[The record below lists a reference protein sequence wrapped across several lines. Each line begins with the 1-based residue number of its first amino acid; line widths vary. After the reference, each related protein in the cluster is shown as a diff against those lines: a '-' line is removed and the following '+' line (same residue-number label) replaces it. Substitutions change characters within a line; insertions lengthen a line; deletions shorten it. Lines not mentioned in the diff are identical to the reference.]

1 MKTPGI
7 TQSAIFFSL
16 LGWVVFALAVP
27 IGTGYRVKAGKQEFL
42 VELADTKELQRRG
55 LMNRETMHESHGLLM
70 TFDYDRRVPIWM
82 KNMQFPIDVAW
93 LSSGGLVIDIKTLP
107 VCKEA
112 PCKVYYPVRPVR
124 FVLEVGAG
132 LFQLNRG
139 DKVEIIDASGD
150 SLLPPVSG
158 AGEHSD

>member
-1 MKTPGI
+1 MKIPGI
-7 TQSAIFFSL
+7 KQSAIFFSL
-16 LGWVVFALAVP
+16 LGWIVLSLAVP
-27 IGTGYRVKAGKQEFL
+27 IGTGYRVKAGKQEFI

-55 LMNRETMHESHGLLM
+55 LMNRETMPELHGLLM
-70 TFDYDRRVPIWM
+70 AFDYDRRAPIWM
-82 KNMQFPIDVAW
+82 KNVKFPIDVVW
-93 LSSGGLVIDIKTLP
+93 LSSEGLVIDVKTLP

-112 PCKVYYPVRPVR
+112 PCKVYYPVGPAR

-150 SLLPPVSG
+150 SLLPSV
-158 AGEHSD
+158 

>member
-1 MKTPGI
+1 MKTLGI

-16 LGWVVFALAVP
+16 LGWIVFSLAVP
-27 IGTGYRVKAGKQEFL
+27 IGPVYRVKAGKQEFL

-55 LMNRETMHESHGLLM
+55 LMNRESMPESHGLLM

-82 KNMQFPIDVAW
+82 KNVLFPIDVAW
-93 LSSGGLVIDIKTLP
+93 LSSSGLVIDVKTLP
-107 VCKEA
+107 VCNRA
-112 PCKVYYPVRPVR
+112 PCKVYYPVRPAR

-132 LFQLNRG
+132 LFQLKRG

-158 AGEHSD
+158 AGKHSD